1 MNLTTKKNGGNLPSL
16 IRDFLNPSTLMGKD
30 FLDMDWDLRSSRLGL
45 NIPTANVSE
54 TPKEY
59 LLELAAPGLQRKDF
73 NIEVENNCLIISSEK
88 EEEKKEEEEGYSR
101 KEYSFNSFSRAF
113 SLPENI
119 REENIEAKYVDGVLR
134 ISIPKQKETPTKPA
148 HKISVK

>member
-1 MNLTTKKNGGNLPSL
+1 MNLTTKKNGGNFPSL
-16 IRDFLNPSTLMGKD
+16 IRDFLNPSTLLSRD
-30 FLDMDWDLRSSRLGL
+30 FFDIDWGLKPSRLGL

-59 LLELAAPGLQRKDF
+59 VLELAAPGLERKDF

-101 KEYSFNSFSRAF
+101 KEYSFNSFSRTF

-119 REENIEAKYVDGVLR
+119 KEDNIEAKYVDGILK
-134 ISIPKQKETPTKPA
+134 ISIPKQKETPNKPA